1 MQYCECFNIPFSFS
15 EDHVSWNLRVKLN
28 HKSNEPKQYLQI
40 ITSSRSRI
48 QFEKHLQTDDILG
61 PKDSFSKQKKITKFI
76 LLDIIGIKLEINS
89 KRNYKNYTNTWRLE
103 NALSNDQWVT
113 EKIIK
118 KAIRS

>member
-1 MQYCECFNIPFSFS
+1 MN
-15 EDHVSWNLRVKLN
+15 
-28 HKSNEPKQYLQI
+28 
-40 ITSSRSRI
+40 
-48 QFEKHLQTDDILG
+48 HLQTDDILG

-113 EKIIK
+113 EKNIK